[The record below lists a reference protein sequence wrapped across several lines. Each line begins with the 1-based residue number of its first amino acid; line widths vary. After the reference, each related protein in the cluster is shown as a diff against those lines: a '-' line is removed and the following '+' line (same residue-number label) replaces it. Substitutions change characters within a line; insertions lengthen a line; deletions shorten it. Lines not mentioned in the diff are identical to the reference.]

1 MPNANDK
8 PLGYA
13 AAADAY
19 WQAGWRGILPFRAR
33 SKWPPPKDTTGYTAP
48 DPSYPDIMAWSEQ
61 YVDGNL
67 GLRLPNNDA
76 IAVVGIDVDDYDS
89 KTGAAT
95 FAEAVRRWGPLPA
108 APRSTSRE
116 GNRISGIRLFRVPP
130 GTQLETVIAFPEL
143 GIGDI
148 EIIQHHHRY
157 VICWPSIHPEGRPY
171 WWRNDDDQ
179 FLGIPEPDGLPW
191 LPRPWVDGLRVQ
203 PRVPGEAKA
212 DVAVTLTEGEPSMAV
227 KLRLGTA
234 ISELNLPGTSRH
246 DTCTRHVMAL
256 TRLGK
261 SGEPGV
267 KQALHVLCNV
277 LIAARQVDK
286 SDTPEGTRLEF
297 ERMLTNDNLA
307 RELATPGITDWV
319 QDMVVDT
326 GQDGGNDQGEGA
338 EPSSDQPETVSSP
351 GAPELDGAANANA
364 PSDNEGRDNQPTRS
378 RSRLEDIEQGFWDS
392 RESLK
397 MVYNTAMARMCPPWA
412 VLAHT
417 AGRALTMVRPH
428 VTLPPLIGG
437 RGSLNWFA
445 AVVAPSGG
453 GKGASGACAQ
463 LLVPAHIETRN
474 VGSGEGIIA
483 AFGRPA
489 DDDDPT
495 PIHEALMFTADEVD
509 TLAAMNQRSA
519 STTLSILR
527 SGFSGETI
535 GFSYAAREKR
545 RHIGAHTYRM
555 AFVVS
560 VQPTRAG
567 WLIDDGGGGTPQRFM
582 WFPGTDGRISK
593 KRPWESGALTLPP
606 PAEWQYPREIVIPEE
621 AADLILDERVK
632 AMQGDQSA
640 LDGHALYCREKFA
653 YSLTVMDGRVE
664 MTSEDWE
671 LSGIAADVSAY
682 TREQMIE
689 TVLEASQMEAIDR
702 GELRGVE
709 NAAADAAKLH
719 ESAERMRRILRRVLA
734 IVEEAG
740 EEGIAHRELQ
750 RRIAHRDRKFFDGAV
765 EHARSSGLIR
775 QMEGTTLWVKI

>member
-1 MPNANDK
+1 MPMSNANDK

-19 WQAGWRGILPFRAR
+19 WQAGWRGVLPFHAR
-33 SKWPPPKDTTGYTAP
+33 SKWPPPAVKEGGKTIVSYTGYSGV
-48 DPSYPDIMAWSEQ
+48 DPSYPDIMAWCEQ

-67 GLRLPNNDA
+67 GLRLPNDDV

-116 GNRISGIRLFRVPP
+116 GNKISGIRLFRVPS

-157 VICWPSIHPEGRPY
+157 IIAWPSIHPEGRPY

-191 LPRPWVDGLRVQ
+191 LPRSWVDGLKVQ

-212 DVAVTLTEGEPSMAV
+212 DVMVTLTDGEPSMAV

-319 QDMVVDT
+319 QDLVIDEEV
-326 GQDGGNDQGEGA
+326 GQGGGNDQGEGA
-338 EPSSDQPETVSSP
+338 EPSSGAPAGEAPPGDQPETVSSP
-351 GAPELDGAANANA
+351 GAPELDGAANA
-364 PSDNEGRDNQPTRS
+364 PSDNEGRDLDTTRP

-453 GKGASGACAQ
+453 GKGASSACAQ

-555 AFVVS
+555 TFVVS

-582 WFPGTDGRISK
+582 WFPGTDSRVAVPARDHRARRGR
-593 KRPWESGALTLPP
+593 RPDPRRTGQGDARRPIRARRPRSLL
-606 PAEWQYPREIVIPEE
+606 PREVRLFARRDGRSRRDDIRGLGAVGHRCRRLRLHPRADDRDRARNIP
-621 AADLILDERVK
+621 DGSDRPRRTPRGGERRRRGR
-632 AMQGDQSA
+632 QGDRVDSA
-640 LDGHALYCREKFA
+640 Q
-653 YSLTVMDGRVE
+653 
-664 MTSEDWE
+664 
-671 LSGIAADVSAY
+671 AAHPP
-682 TREQMIE
+682 
-689 TVLEASQMEAIDR
+689 L
-702 GELRGVE
+702 
-709 NAAADAAKLH
+709 
-719 ESAERMRRILRRVLA
+719 
-734 IVEEAG
+734 
-740 EEGIAHRELQ
+740 
-750 RRIAHRDRKFFDGAV
+750 GAV
-765 EHARSSGLIR
+765 DYRSRWRRGRAAPRSQPQDLWPRPEIPTGSARLR
-775 QMEGTTLWVKI
+775 EG

>member
-1 MPNANDK
+1 
-8 PLGYA
+8 
-13 AAADAY
+13 
-19 WQAGWRGILPFRAR
+19 
-33 SKWPPPKDTTGYTAP
+33 
-48 DPSYPDIMAWSEQ
+48 MAWCEQ

-67 GLRLPNNDA
+67 GLRLPNDDA

-157 VICWPSIHPEGRPY
+157 VIAWPSIHPEGRPY

-191 LPRPWVDGLRVQ
+191 LPRPWVDGLKVQ

-212 DVAVTLTEGEPSMAV
+212 DVAVTLTDGEPSMAV

-319 QDMVVDT
+319 QDLVIDETPPVPGDDGELSSAAPTTGDSATSQVD
-326 GQDGGNDQGEGA
+326 DADSIA
-338 EPSSDQPETVSSP
+338 VSSP

-364 PSDNEGRDNQPTRS
+364 PSDNKGRDLDTTRP
-378 RSRLEDIEQGFWDS
+378 RSHLEDIEQGFWDS

-453 GKGASGACAQ
+453 GKGASSACAQ

-555 AFVVS
+555 TFVVS

-582 WFPGTDGRISK
+582 WFPGTDSRISK
-593 KRPWESGALTLPP
+593 KRPWESGALELPA
-606 PAEWQYPREIVIPEE
+606 PAEWQYPREIAVPEE
-621 AADLILDERVK
+621 AANLILDERVK

-653 YSLTVMDGRVE
+653 YSLAVMDGRVE
-664 MTSEDWE
+664 MTLEDWE
-671 LSGIAADVSAY
+671 LSGIAADISVY

-689 TVLEASQMEAIDR
+689 SVLEASQMEAIDR

-709 NAAADAAKLH
+709 NAAADAAKVI
-719 ESAERMRRILRRVLA
+719 EATQRKQRILRWVLST
-734 IVEEAG
+734 IEAGG
-740 EEGIAHRELQ
+740 EEGVPHRDLSRKIAG
-750 RRIAHRDRKFFDGAV
+750 RDRKFLQGALDY
-765 EHARSSGLIR
+765 AKGSGLIE
-775 QMEGTTLWVKI
+775 MPEGTTQWVKK